1 MKIAEDIEIYRLCE
15 QSGYGYVMQM
25 ACRMWGKKDKNEG
38 GHGGEHTIGPCRA
51 RMKPCPCESPVN
63 CDWCE
68 GCGLVTLK
76 VHDLVLAEIEKNKPQ
91 AKPCLH
97 THGCRGIS
105 NCSCENCREFHEK
118 R

>member
-1 MKIAEDIEIYRLCE
+1 MKIAEDIEILRLCE

-25 ACRMWGKKDKNEG
+25 ACSFWSSKEG
-38 GHGGEHTIGPCRA
+38 DRGGQHTVGPCRA
-51 RMKPCPCESPVN
+51 RMKECPCENLVS

-76 VHDLVLAEIEKNKPQ
+76 VYDLALAEMEKSKPE

-97 THGCRGIS
+97 THACRGIV
-105 NCSCENCREFHEK
+105 NCSCKNCREFQEK